1 MLYALNT
8 VRDSEW
14 EEHEALADS
23 PTISANTLPFVVR
36 VVRTEAHLQEVCDL
50 RALAYGKR
58 MPEFG
63 RALSVPEPSDKARGT
78 TILMAQD
85 KGTGE
90 VVGTLRI
97 HSNIQEPLPIQGV
110 VDIPK
115 RLQEN
120 LLVELC
126 RFSIKPGY
134 NKTTV
139 RLGLFK
145 AMYLYC
151 YAHQVQYIWVAAR
164 KPLNEIYKS
173 LGFHAPDGGEEQWV
187 PLSYADNIP
196 HSILMFD
203 VLAAERT
210 WFDMRHP
217 LYEFMGRTYH
227 PDIQVFRT

>member
-1 MLYALNT
+1 MLSALSL
-8 VRDSEW
+8 VRNDADSET
-14 EEHEALADS
+14 ADLTEFPS
-23 PTISANTLPFVVR
+23 ISANTLPFVVR
-36 VVRTEAHLQEVCDL
+36 VVRTEAQLQEVCDL
-50 RALAYGKR
+50 RALAYGER

-63 RALSVPEPSDKARGT
+63 RTLSRPEASDRVKGN

-85 KGTGE
+85 KASGE

-97 HSNIQEPLPIQGV
+97 HSNMHAPLPIQGV
-110 VDIPK
+110 YDVP
-115 RLQEN
+115 RRMREN

-145 AMYLYC
+145 AMYLFC

-164 KPLNEIYKS
+164 EPLNEIYKS
-173 LGFHAPDGGEEQWV
+173 LGFRPPVGDEEQWV
-187 PLSYADNIP
+187 PLSYAGHVP
-196 HSILMFD
+196 HSILTFD

-227 PDIQVFRT
+227 PDIQVFQA